1 MKINGLQKLTL
12 LDYPEHTACT
22 VFLAGCDL
30 RCPFCHNSELIGQD
44 APAVMDEEEL
54 FRFLSKRKGILDGV
68 AFTGGEPL
76 LRPELPEVM
85 RRIREEGFLV
95 KLDTNGTHPERLER
109 ILEEGLA
116 DHVAIDVKNGPEMAD
131 RTTGTAG
138 YNMKPLLETLRLLL
152 KSGVSFETRT
162 TVVEPLHTAGSVAS
176 MADMVLSLTKAAGRR
191 IPAWYLQPFTDRE
204 TVPFAG
210 LGTPTEETL
219 QAYAKILTPAA
230 DVVKIRGM

>member
-1 MKINGLQKLTL
+1 MLIAGLQKMSLV
-12 LDYPEHTACT
+12 DFPGKVACT
-22 VFLAGCDL
+22 VFTGGCDL
-30 RCPFCHNSELIGQD
+30 RCPYCHNSELLD
-44 APAVMDEEEL
+44 HPVPAMTVEE
-54 FRFLSKRKGILDGV
+54 FFAFLGKRKGLLDGV
-68 AFTGGEPL
+68 CVTGGEPCIQRDL
-76 LRPELPEVM
+76 PDFLRQ
-85 RRIREEGFLV
+85 IREMGFLV
-95 KLDTNGTHPERLER
+95 KLDSNGSFPTVIRR
-109 ILEEGLA
+109 VLEEGLA

-131 RTTGTAG
+131 RTTGIAG

>member
-1 MKINGLQKLTL
+1 MLIAGLQKMSLV
-12 LDYPEHTACT
+12 DFPGKVACT
-22 VFLAGCDL
+22 VFTGGCDL
-30 RCPFCHNSELIGQD
+30 RCPYCHNSELLD
-44 APAVMDEEEL
+44 HPVPAMTVEE
-54 FRFLSKRKGILDGV
+54 FFAFLGKRKGLLDGV
-68 AFTGGEPL
+68 CVTGGEPCIQRDL
-76 LRPELPEVM
+76 PDFLRQ
-85 RRIREEGFLV
+85 IREMGFLV
-95 KLDTNGTHPERLER
+95 KLDSNGSFPTVIRR
-109 ILEEGLA
+109 VLEEGLA

-131 RTTGTAG
+131 RTTGIAG

-162 TVVEPLHTAGSVAS
+162 TVVEPLHTAGSVTA
-176 MADMVLSLTKAAGRR
+176 MADMVLPLTKAAGRR

-219 QAYAKILTPAA
+219 QAYAKILAPAA

>member
-1 MKINGLQKLTL
+1 MLIAGLQKMSLV
-12 LDYPEHTACT
+12 DFPGKVACT
-22 VFLAGCDL
+22 VFTGGCDL
-30 RCPFCHNSELIGQD
+30 RCPYCHNSELLD
-44 APAVMDEEEL
+44 HPVPAMTVEE
-54 FRFLSKRKGILDGV
+54 FFAFLGKRKGLLDGV
-68 AFTGGEPL
+68 CVTGGEPCIQRDL
-76 LRPELPEVM
+76 PDFLRQ
-85 RRIREEGFLV
+85 IREMGFLV
-95 KLDTNGTHPERLER
+95 KLDSNGSFPTVIRR
-109 ILEEGLA
+109 VLEEGLA

-131 RTTGTAG
+131 RTTGIAG

-176 MADMVLSLTKAAGRR
+176 MADMVLPLTKAARRR

-219 QAYAKILTPAA
+219 QAYAKILEPAA